1 MEANEEAKD
10 KGRWDRGIPVGMVIM
25 LMTVLYGCTETM
37 VMEGLFGMEKYNVNQ
52 CLLRAQ
58 PTLSGI
64 ILPKGTRGTFR
75 EVGGRA
81 EFIVIRADDGLPQG
95 YDITDFGWYMRTCGP
110 GD

>member
-1 MEANEEAKD
+1 MKANEEAKHT
-10 KGRWDRGIPVGMVIM
+10 GRWDRGISVGIAIM

-37 VMEGLFGMEKYNVNQ
+37 VMEGLFGMEKYNVDQ
-52 CLLRAQ
+52 CLLRPQ
-58 PTLSGI
+58 PTASGT

-81 EFIVIRADDGLPQG
+81 EFIVIRADGGLPQG
-95 YDITDFGWYMRTCGP
+95 YDITDFGWYMRTCGT